1 MRALHPCVREEIP
14 DHSPNCFIPKAPKID
29 SLSKKKNKHTLV
41 CNTSD
46 NHFCFSFPFPR
57 EEDDPS
63 HCAVPISTSL
73 IKQIATKIHPGGT
86 VTQILDEFYGP
97 EKFLQPTWPYNKKD
111 SDR

>member
-1 MRALHPCVREEIP
+1 M
-14 DHSPNCFIPKAPKID
+14 IPKTVSS
-29 SLSKKKNKHTLV
+29 SLKHRKLTHSHTHTHTKTTLV
-41 CNTSD
+41 YNTSD
-46 NHFCFSFPFPR
+46 NHSCFSFPFPR